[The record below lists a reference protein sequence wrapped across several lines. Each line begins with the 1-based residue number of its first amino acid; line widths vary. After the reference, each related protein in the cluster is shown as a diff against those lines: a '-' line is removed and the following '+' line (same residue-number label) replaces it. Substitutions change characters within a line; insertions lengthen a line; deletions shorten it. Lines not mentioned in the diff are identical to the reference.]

1 MADIKF
7 DSLPEEYKNY
17 FRDCGNLPVYEQAR
31 IWLKAYFKDPDVD
44 IAEVYAIAKSFG
56 QYLNNPEETSLE
68 ENQAMKFL
76 EKRGETMTPIAL
88 RKRLREYDLDRNN
101 RMSLLEYLM
110 MKFDKSVQNFVENDV
125 DGDPT
130 LIANRQ
136 AASAECARIQAEI
149 DQLLYKNQELESK
162 VHQGGVGKFAAQQ
175 EINDNNQKKIPEL
188 RNLLDKAKKV
198 EAKAQKALEEFG
210 SELDRILQQ
219 LGLPSAD

>member
-1 MADIKF
+1 
-7 DSLPEEYKNY
+7 
-17 FRDCGNLPVYEQAR
+17 
-31 IWLKAYFKDPDVD
+31 
-44 IAEVYAIAKSFG
+44 
-56 QYLNNPEETSLE
+56 
-68 ENQAMKFL
+68 
-76 EKRGETMTPIAL
+76 
-88 RKRLREYDLDRNN
+88 
-101 RMSLLEYLM
+101 
-110 MKFDKSVQNFVENDV
+110 VQNFVENDV